1 MANVKRGSP
10 MYESGRVSPQTL
22 GGAAV
27 SAAGLGCVARHELLI
42 KLVSLCRCQACFHSH
57 KYSLLLLLPLSLLLL
72 QFLVLGWAVSQRDL
86 ELLIKLVGQ
95 LISSAAA
102 DGGATIVVL
111 TQREKLE
118 MEELFRWAKNQIIP
132 LTLQQKMK
140 TLRKRQK
147 KQSNRSSQP

>member
-1 MANVKRGSP
+1 LPAVAL
-10 MYESGRVSPQTL
+10 L
-22 GGAAV
+22 GA
-27 SAAGLGCVARHELLI
+27 LPHLKLLI
-42 KLVSLCRCQACFHSH
+42 SLLGSTQLTHF
-57 KYSLLLLLPLSLLLL
+57 LLLLLHGLLL

-118 MEELFRWAKNQIIP
+118 MEELFR
-132 LTLQQKMK
+132 
-140 TLRKRQK
+140 
-147 KQSNRSSQP
+147 